1 MMNRLLTIALIGF
14 LTLMT
19 SCKAQYPE
27 LEDGLYAEIITTK
40 GTMVAKLYYD
50 KVPVTV
56 ANFVSLAEGNHPM
69 VSDEFKGKPYYDSI
83 TFHRVMDQFMIQG
96 GDHTGTGAGNP
107 GYRFAAD
114 FDAKLKHDKP
124 GMLSMANSGGFNT
137 NSSQFFITEVPYP
150 SLDAFDTEG
159 NLKPCDQ
166 PRVSCHSVFGELV
179 QGIEIQ
185 DSISN
190 VKVADRNKP
199 VEDVVITKMNI
210 IRKGS
215 AAKSFN
221 APKVFEEE
229 MPKVEGALQKMREEQ
244 KLKTEAEAREREEK
258 NAEAGIPMKELFDDY
273 NTKVTTLPSG
283 LKIYMIE
290 EGEGPKPAIGAYTM
304 VNYQGHFT
312 DGRLF
317 DSNLEDVEIRHFG
330 KPNPAKVKRELYS
343 PSKMQVSPNARL
355 VPGFR
360 EGLMQM
366 KVGDKAYFYV
376 PSHLGYGER
385 GAGNGFIPPNTD
397 LVFILEMVELADSN
411 N

>member
-1 MMNRLLTIALIGF
+1 MNRLLTIALIGF
-14 LTLMT
+14 LTFMT
-19 SCKAQYPE
+19 SCKAQYPD

-40 GTMVAKLYYD
+40 GTMIAKLYYD

-56 ANFVSLAEGNHPM
+56 ANFVALAEGDHPM
-69 VSDEFKGKPYYDSI
+69 VDEKFKGKPYYDSI

-96 GDHTGTGAGNP
+96 GDHTATGGGNP

-114 FDAKLKHDKP
+114 FDAELKHDKP

-150 SLDAFDTEG
+150 SLDAFDAEG

-190 VKVADRNKP
+190 VKVGARNKP

-229 MPKVEGALQKMREEQ
+229 MPKVEESLNKIREEQ
-244 KLKTEAEAREREEK
+244 KLKAEAEAKEREER
-258 NAEAGIPMKELFDDY
+258 NIEAGVPMKAEFDEY
-273 NTKVTTLPSG
+273 NKDVETLASG
-283 LKIYMIE
+283 LKIHYIKR
-290 EGEGPKPAIGAYTM
+290 GEGPKPNIGQNVL

-317 DSNLEDVEIRHFG
+317 DSNIEDVEMRHYG
-330 KPNPAKVKRELYS
+330 KLNPAKVARDLYK
-343 PSKMQVSPNARL
+343 PSKMLVSPNARL

-366 KVGDKAYFYV
+366 KVGDKAYFYL
-376 PSHLGYGER
+376 PSHLAYGER
-385 GAGNGFIPPNTD
+385 GAGGGFIPPNTD
-397 LVFILEMVELADSN
+397 LVFVLEMVEIVDGTN
-411 N
+411 